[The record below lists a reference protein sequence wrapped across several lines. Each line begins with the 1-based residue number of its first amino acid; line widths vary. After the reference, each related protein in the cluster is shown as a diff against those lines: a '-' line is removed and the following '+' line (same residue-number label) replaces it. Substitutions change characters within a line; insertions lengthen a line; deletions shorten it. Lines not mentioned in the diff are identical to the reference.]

1 MWRFGI
7 MNISLSVH
15 GGFIIL
21 LIGESMSNKKVL
33 LIVGVFVL
41 IACIFGVGLYMVKRA
56 EHRYDDLHA
65 ALEKLQAKQQDMRAD
80 EGTVV
85 EKVVM
90 QHEAWR
96 PVQERSRNTVVQ
108 VISQVAEMD
117 IKQPY
122 KTPSQYKAAGSG
134 FFIND
139 KGELIT
145 NAHVVSQAK
154 SVWIQIPHFGKRIFD
169 ANIISFAPD
178 YDIALLRLSDESV
191 EYIKRELGTVP
202 FLQLGDSD
210 EVHRADEVMA
220 LGYPLGQES
229 LKSTTGVIS
238 GRESNM
244 IQMSAA
250 INPGSSGGPLLN
262 LNGQVVGIN
271 NSGVVEAQNV
281 GYIIPINE
289 LKTILP
295 VLHKEKL
302 VRRPCLGVLFN
313 NATEALVE
321 YLGNPQPGGP
331 YVVEVV
337 KNSTSYRA
345 GMQRGDMIYEINGYR
360 VDQYGEMYVP
370 WSEDKLSITD
380 YVSRLSIGDKVNLVL
395 YRNGKRKDITTT
407 FKLMEL
413 APIRKVYPYFE
424 EIDYEAMAGMV
435 VMELTINH
443 IAALANRAPALTF
456 YADAKNQ
463 SDGAL
468 VVTHV
473 FPTSYVARTRT
484 ITEGTTINEI
494 NGQPVHTLA
503 DLREAVKKSVDTGFL
518 TMRVSD
524 NIMRISDHV
533 FVVLP
538 FERVVAEEQQLAFD
552 YRYPFTAMNKELS
565 VAWDA
570 GHKQGPVCRMQTDI
584 A

>member
-1 MWRFGI
+1 
-7 MNISLSVH
+7 
-15 GGFIIL
+15 
-21 LIGESMSNKKVL
+21 MSNKKVL

-41 IACIFGVGLYMVKRA
+41 IACILGVGLYMAKRA

-65 ALEKLQAKQQDMRAD
+65 ALEKMQAQQQDVKHI

-96 PVQERSRNTVVQ
+96 QVQERARNTVVQ
-108 VISQVAEMD
+108 VVSQVAEMD

-122 KTPSQYKAAGSG
+122 KTPSQYKTAGSG

-178 YDIALLRLSDESV
+178 YDIALLRLSDEGV
-191 EYIKRELGTVP
+191 EDIKRELGAVP

-262 LNGQVVGIN
+262 LDGHVVGIN
-271 NSGVVEAQNV
+271 NSGIVEAQNI

-289 LKTILP
+289 LKTVLP
-295 VLHKEKL
+295 ALHKEKL

-337 KNSTSYRA
+337 KNSTSYKA
-345 GMQRGDMIYEINGYR
+345 GIQRGDMIYEINGHR

-395 YRNGKRKDITTT
+395 YRNGKRKDISTT

-424 EIDYEAMAGMV
+424 EIDYETMAGMV

-443 IAALANRAPALTF
+443 IVALANKAPALAF
-456 YADAKNQ
+456 YADVKNQ
-463 SDGAL
+463 SDATL
-468 VVTHV
+468 VVSHV

-484 ITEGTTINEI
+484 INEGTTINEI
-494 NGQPVHTLA
+494 NGQPVHSLA
-503 DLREAVKKSVDTGFL
+503 DLRQAIKKSVDTGFL
-518 TMRVSD
+518 TMRVSE
-524 NIMRISDHV
+524 NIRRISDHV

-565 VAWDA
+565 VAWSA
-570 GHKQGPVCRMQTDI
+570 GHKKGPVCHMQTEV

>member
-1 MWRFGI
+1 MTNKRILVVSTMLGLGLCTVGAVFYYIWRSQRQYE
-7 MNISLSVH
+7 N
-15 GGFIIL
+15 
-21 LIGESMSNKKVL
+21 
-33 LIVGVFVL
+33 
-41 IACIFGVGLYMVKRA
+41 
-56 EHRYDDLHA
+56 
-65 ALEKLQAKQQDMRAD
+65 LQALVETMQAQQHDIKLAK
-80 EGTVV
+80 GTVV
-85 EKVVM
+85 EKIVKQQEV
-90 QHEAWR
+90 WR
-96 PVQERSRNTVVQ
+96 PVQEQVRNTVVQ

-117 IKQPY
+117 INQPY
-122 KTPSQYKAAGSG
+122 KTPSQYKTAGSG

-139 KGELIT
+139 KGDLIT

-154 SVWIQIPHFGKRIFD
+154 TIWILIPHFGKKIFD

-178 YDIALLRLSDESV
+178 YDIALLRLSDEGVAS
-191 EYIKRELGTVP
+191 IKRELGSVP
-202 FLQLGDSD
+202 YLKLGDSD
-210 EVHRADEVMA
+210 AIHRADEVMA

-244 IQMSAA
+244 IQMSAP

-262 LNGQVVGIN
+262 LNGQAVGIN
-271 NSGVVEAQNV
+271 TAGVTEAQNI
-281 GYIIPINE
+281 GYIIPIND

-295 VLHKEKL
+295 TLYKEKL

-313 NATEALVE
+313 NATDALTA

-337 KNSTSYRA
+337 KNSTSYKA
-345 GMQRGDMIYEINGYR
+345 GVQRGDMIYEINGFR

-370 WSEDKLSITD
+370 WSDDKLSITD
-380 YVSRLSIGDKVNLVL
+380 YVARLSIGDKVHLVV
-395 YRNGKRKDITTT
+395 YRNGKRKDINTT

-413 APIRKVYPYFE
+413 APIRKIYPSFE
-424 EIDYEAMAGMV
+424 EIDYETMAGMV

-463 SDGAL
+463 SNSAL

-494 NGQPVHTLA
+494 NGQEVHTLT
-503 DLREAVKKSVDTGFL
+503 DLRNAMNKSIETGFL

-538 FERVVAEEQQLAFD
+538 FDRVIAEEERLAFD
-552 YRYPFTAMNKELS
+552 YRYPFSAMNKELA
-565 VAWDA
+565 VAWNTN
-570 GHKQGPVCRMQTDI
+570 HKHSYSSSVQTEV